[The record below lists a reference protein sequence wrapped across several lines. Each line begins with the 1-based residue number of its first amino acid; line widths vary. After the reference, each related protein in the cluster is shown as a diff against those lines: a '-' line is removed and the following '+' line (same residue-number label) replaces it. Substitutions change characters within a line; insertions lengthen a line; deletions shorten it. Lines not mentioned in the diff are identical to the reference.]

1 MKRWKS
7 KFYTLPEDDELHPMH
22 HEMLNFQSKAISQGF
37 GGPVVNCPTD
47 DSRPAQF
54 LFKHWL
60 LKAGDVGIG
69 TTELLHLFGGYR
81 YSPRELYHS
90 RGYITANFGGP
101 GKIRYYRYTP
111 ERFERLKKEARTC
124 SARMPDGRCVW

>member
-7 KFYTLPEDDELHPMH
+7 RFYTYEEDELHPMH
-22 HEMLNFQSKAISQGF
+22 NEMMNFQSKAITQGF
-37 GGPVVNCPTD
+37 GGPHVNCPTD
-47 DSRPAQF
+47 DSSPPQF

-81 YSPRELYHS
+81 YSDRELHHS
-90 RGYITANFGGP
+90 RGYITANFAGP
-101 GKIRYYRYTP
+101 GTIRYYRYTP
-111 ERFERLKKEARTC
+111 ERFERLKKEAQYC
-124 SARMPDGRCVW
+124 SALMPDGRRVR